1 MRPRAL
7 AYEAAHQQLVQIDE
21 HEAATGKTCPALVSI
36 PGATT
41 RVNAF
46 KLVAI
51 TGDRFLNAFHLS
63 PASSGCQP
71 PKRTRRG
78 SAKAPIER
86 GRADAVS
93 SAAEAAAA
101 DALVAIVEGD
111 APERLTAQAV
121 VDLAD
126 AVQLYNAGAVLAAL
140 PAYIKPLF
148 SAGEGV
154 ALDEV

>member
-1 MRPRAL
+1 M
-7 AYEAAHQQLVQIDE
+7 QIDE

-36 PGATT
+36 PGAAT

-46 KLVAI
+46 KLVAV

-63 PASSGCQP
+63 HAPPDCQP

-78 SAKAPIER
+78 SAKAPFER
-86 GRADAVS
+86 GGADAVS

-101 DALVAIVEGD
+101 ETLIAIVKSD
-111 APERLTAQAV
+111 ATERLTTQEV

-126 AVQLYNAGAVLAAL
+126 AVQLYSAGAVLAAL
-140 PAYIKPLF
+140 PVYIKPLF
-148 SAGEGV
+148 SAGGDV